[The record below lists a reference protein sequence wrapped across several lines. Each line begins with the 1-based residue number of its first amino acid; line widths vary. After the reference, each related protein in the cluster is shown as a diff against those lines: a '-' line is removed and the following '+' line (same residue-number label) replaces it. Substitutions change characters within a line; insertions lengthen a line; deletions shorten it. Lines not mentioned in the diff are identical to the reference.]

1 MSKIYWKSDLQSED
15 FNINFSDRKTVL
27 SLRKVNTSK
36 NKDKFIKFLLWTPFQ
51 IDMIKNEE

>member
-27 SLRKVNTSK
+27 SLRKVNKSK
-36 NKDKFIKFLLWTPFQ
+36 YKDKFIKFLFWIPFQ
-51 IDMIKNEE
+51 IDMIKNEK

>member
-36 NKDKFIKFLLWTPFQ
+36 NKDKFIKFLFWIPFQ
-51 IDMIKNEE
+51 IDMIKNEK